1 MHGYLNQEVTADSS
15 IWRYPHFVWNS
26 SLSPGKKYKEEI
38 NLIWPFEQSSL
49 QVESILLCTWALEGR
64 EPHLLRKD
72 YNLNTSKEKKK
83 ERKPFYRTSELY
95 LKSISLYLRR
105 MWLAKSSVTWLA
117 ERPIFRDIETLL
129 DGFFSCWL
137 PAPRLTLENCV

>member
-83 ERKPFYRTSELY
+83 KRKKTVLQNKWAIFKKH
-95 LKSISLYLRR
+95 KSLFKENVAGKVLCH
-105 MWLAKSSVTWLA
+105 LASWEA
-117 ERPIFRDIETLL
+117 DI
-129 DGFFSCWL
+129 
-137 PAPRLTLENCV
+137 